1 MWPGFP
7 EDGFSAWFT
16 PIQAF
21 LDRPDD
27 GRLIREGTV
36 MVDILLFVY
45 ENFFGSG
52 IYPAHSVLVN
62 RLYAAGFEENAVRG
76 TLAWLDSLGQNGE
89 VVPQGPTSDSIGTEW
104 QSTPAQRFLV
114 EHELERLGQEG
125 WDFLAF
131 LENAKVLSAA
141 QRELILGG
149 LMALDLDENEPDLDR
164 LKLMALMVL
173 WRQGRPWDALL
184 IEELIYFQDSLVH

>member
-1 MWPGFP
+1 
-7 EDGFSAWFT
+7 
-16 PIQAF
+16 
-21 LDRPDD
+21 
-27 GRLIREGTV
+27 

-131 LENAKVLSAA
+131 LENARVLSAA